1 MCNTPIYFYN
11 IHMKH
16 LQHTSKTYETLEIY
30 VCNAYNVNDISLL
43 LGRMEAR
50 RRVKST
56 SVELVGGAELAAP
69 VEKAATDPVEKALVG
84 LHTKRVEREKCA
96 G

>member
-16 LQHTSKTYETLEIY
+16 LQRTSKTYETLEIY
-30 VCNAYNVNDISLL
+30 ACNAYSVNDISLL
-43 LGRMEAR
+43 LERMEAR

-56 SVELVGGAELAAP
+56 SVELTGGAELATS
-69 VEKAATDPVEKALVG
+69 VEKAAADPVEKALAG
-84 LHTKRVEREKCA
+84 LHTKRVEREMCA

>member
-1 MCNTPIYFYN
+1 MCNIPIYFYN

-30 VCNAYNVNDISLL
+30 ACNAYSVNNISLL
-43 LGRMEAR
+43 LRRMEAH
-50 RRVKST
+50 RRVKFT
-56 SVELVGGAELAAP
+56 SVELAGGAKLAAP
-69 VEKAATDPVEKALVG
+69 VEKATADPVEKALAG
-84 LHTKRVEREKCA
+84 LHTKRVEREMCA

>member
-1 MCNTPIYFYN
+1 MCNTLIYFYN
-11 IHMKH
+11 IYMKH

-30 VCNAYNVNDISLL
+30 ACNAYSVNDISLL

-50 RRVKST
+50 RRVKSI
-56 SVELVGGAELAAP
+56 SVELAGGAELAAL
-69 VEKAATDPVEKALVG
+69 VEKATADPVEKALAG
-84 LHTKRVEREKCA
+84 LHTKQVEREMCA